1 MQSEKRVLIIAG
13 PTGSGEST
21 ITRELIRRYPVFT
34 RLVTATTRAPR
45 LDEKDGIDYY
55 FFSEEKFKQELAQGN
70 ILEHTFVPGR
80 GVYYGTYK
88 PDLEQKLAAGFSII
102 VNPDV
107 VGAQYYKDQY
117 GATTVFVKT
126 ESLDVLQER
135 LIGRDPSMSA
145 DELQKRLAAAQY
157 ELEHEQKFYDYVIFN
172 RNGMLDQTIDEVVG
186 ILRQEGYSL
195 DKGVEVR

>member
-1 MQSEKRVLIIAG
+1 M
-13 PTGSGEST
+13 
-21 ITRELIRRYPVFT
+21 
-34 RLVTATTRAPR
+34 
-45 LDEKDGIDYY
+45 
-55 FFSEEKFKQELAQGN
+55 
-70 ILEHTFVPGR
+70 
-80 GVYYGTYK
+80 
-88 PDLEQKLAAGFSII
+88 
-102 VNPDV
+102 